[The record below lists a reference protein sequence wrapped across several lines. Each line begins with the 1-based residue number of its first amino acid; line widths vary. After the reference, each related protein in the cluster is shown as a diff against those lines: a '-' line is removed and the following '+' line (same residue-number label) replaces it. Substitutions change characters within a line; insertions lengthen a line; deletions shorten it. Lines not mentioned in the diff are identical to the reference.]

1 MYRFQLTQEV
11 DSRGTDPPKKSVRG
25 RQGRERKFPDMLLLG
40 KRERLR
46 DAAFGRL
53 MICFPVLRRHKQS
66 KERVSRDESA
76 PSAGGSRK
84 LEGVPACPRGQGTG
98 RMELVTAAQWPGAQS

>member
-1 MYRFQLTQEV
+1 MTQEV

-66 KERVSRDESA
+66 KERVSRDENA